1 MEPGALIP
9 EIALLLIVVAGL
21 LIAPKYFSSDKKV
34 EALSCVSGIPA
45 VKVAIEKMLIAK
57 PIKCEGVERYWG
69 PAKTLSES
77 NDGAIIVSSIYY
89 EKLVDDEDGSSRR
102 VTEKLA
108 LTVKLYR
115 RDSRTNIEYLF
126 DQKETMFTA
135 SQAQQIMTETRAR
148 LSQVLMNLEL
158 GHLH

>member
-21 LIAPKYFSSDKKV
+21 LIAPKYFSGDKKV

-45 VKVAIEKMLIAK
+45 VKAAIEKMLIAK
-57 PIKCEGVERYWG
+57 PVKCEGVERYWG

-89 EKLVDDEDGSSRR
+89 EKLVNDENGSSRR
-102 VTEKLA
+102 VTEKLV
-108 LTVKLYR
+108 LTIKIFKK
-115 RDSRTNIEYLF
+115 DSRTHVEFLF

-148 LSQVLMNLEL
+148 VSQVLMNLEL
-158 GHLH
+158 GNSH